1 MQVHAK
7 ISKEWRRRMTF
18 MFIMLFAS
26 GVWFLSD
33 GYLMWPAEEKRHV
46 VFKAIA
52 EEKIAAGEAKTEKD
66 PAVIMAWE
74 KKADAEGWKAK
85 VPKHRSPGDL
95 MGQRIP
101 GFVFMF
107 ASIVFAL
114 WVVWNHRRSVRAEG
128 DWITGASGE
137 RVNLDWIV
145 DMDRRKWDNK
155 GIAYA
160 IYEEA
165 GKRRRLTLDDH
176 KFLGCEAIILEAEKR
191 IKARQEAARPSA

>member
-18 MFIMLFAS
+18 MFIMLSAS

-33 GYLMWPAEEKRHV
+33 GYLMWPAEQKRHV

-52 EEKIAAGEAKTEKD
+52 EEKIADGQATTEKD

-74 KKADAEGWKAK
+74 AKAKAEGWKAK
-85 VPKHRSPGDL
+85 VPKHRSDGDM

-101 GFVFMF
+101 GFVFIIAAF
-107 ASIVFAL
+107 TFSV
-114 WVVWNHRRSVRAEG
+114 WVAWNHRRSVKAEG
-128 DWITGASGE
+128 EWITGASGE
-137 RVNLDWIV
+137 RVNFDWIV
-145 DMDRRKWDNK
+145 EMDRRKWENK

-160 IYEEA
+160 IYEQD

-191 IKARQEAARPSA
+191 IKARKEAGTSA

>member
-18 MFIMLFAS
+18 MFMMLFCSA
-26 GVWFLSD
+26 VWFLSD
-33 GYLMWPAEEKRHV
+33 GYIMWPAEQQRHE
-46 VFKAIA
+46 VFKALA

-74 KKADAEGWKAK
+74 KKAEAEGWKLK

-95 MGQRIP
+95 LGQRIP
-101 GFVFMF
+101 GFVFLF
-107 ASIVFAL
+107 ASITFAL
-114 WVVWNHRRSVRAEG
+114 WVAWNHRLSVRAEG
-128 DWITGASGE
+128 EWITGASGQ
-137 RVNLDWIV
+137 RVHLDWIV
-145 DMDRRKWDNK
+145 ETDRRKWNNK

-160 IYEEA
+160 IYEEN

-176 KFLGCEAIILEAEKR
+176 KFLGCEAILLEAERR
-191 IKARQEAARPSA
+191 IKARREATPTA